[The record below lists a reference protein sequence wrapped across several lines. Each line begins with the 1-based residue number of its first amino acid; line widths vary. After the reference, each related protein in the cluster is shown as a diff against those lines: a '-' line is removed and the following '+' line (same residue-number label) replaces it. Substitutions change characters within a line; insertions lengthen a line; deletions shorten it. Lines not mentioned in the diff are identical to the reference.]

1 MYSQPD
7 EDNIDEIIDDLR
19 DIDPE
24 DLDDLMDEIEDYVK
38 ED

>member
-7 EDNIDEIIDDLR
+7 EDNLDEIIDDWK
-19 DIDPE
+19 DDFDPE
-24 DLDDLMDEIEDYVK
+24 DLDDLMDEIDKIK

>member
-1 MYSQPD
+1 MYCQPD
-7 EDNIDEIIDDLR
+7 DDLQ

-24 DLDDLMDEIEDYVK
+24 DLDDLMDEIEDEIEDYVK